1 MKELVIG
8 RVYCHSGYTRL
19 MSETAFWILTALAA
33 GRRHG
38 YAVLRDVEGLSGG
51 RVKLRVTTLY
61 ASLDRLQRDGR
72 IRSAGAEVVDGRA
85 RRYYEI
91 LDLGRDE
98 LTAEADRL
106 AARAAVAVAKVTQG
120 RPVQPF
126 PAVSMAT
133 A

>member
-1 MKELVIG
+1 
-8 RVYCHSGYTRL
+8 

-38 YAVLRDVEGLSGG
+38 YAVLSDVEGLSEG
-51 RVKLRVTTLY
+51 RVTLRVTTLY
-61 ASLDRLQRDGR
+61 ASLDRLQREGR
-72 IRSAGAEVVDGRA
+72 IRSAGDEVVDGRA

-91 LDLGRDE
+91 LDLGRDD
-98 LTAEADRL
+98 LTAEAGRL
-106 AARAAVAVAKVTQG
+106 AARAAVAVANVTHG

>member
-1 MKELVIG
+1 M
-8 RVYCHSGYTRL
+8 
-19 MSETAFWILTALAA
+19 
-33 GRRHG
+33 
-38 YAVLRDVEGLSGG
+38 
-51 RVKLRVTTLY
+51 KLRVTTLY

-72 IRSAGAEVVDGRA
+72 IRSAGTEVVDGRA

-106 AARAAVAVAKVTQG
+106 AARAAVANVTLG

>member
-1 MKELVIG
+1 M
-8 RVYCHSGYTRL
+8 
-19 MSETAFWILTALAA
+19 
-33 GRRHG
+33 
-38 YAVLRDVEGLSGG
+38 
-51 RVKLRVTTLY
+51 KLRVTTLY

-91 LDLGRDE
+91 LDLGRDD

-106 AARAAVAVAKVTQG
+106 AARAAVAVANVIQG